1 MLSLAFVV
9 LASGGAPIGRA
20 RSRLHHL
27 RGGGPDGGAGLASG
41 VPEPP
46 DGAVSGATTDSGP
59 DSLELGAVA
68 ASTAL
73 AGSGGTV
80 ERGPAVELSRVAAPP
95 VPPSRGFPVALR
107 PSQVLA
113 RESEEQSREA
123 LADASF
129 LASGGGGGGGGY
141 EAMRGAV
148 RREMSSR
155 FRPELLNR
163 LDEVVVFEALSRAEV
178 SEVAQL
184 YLAQLQRRCADEM
197 QISLDLSPAL
207 SDAIVERGYSPA
219 YGARPLRR
227 AVQAL
232 CEDAVAEAS
241 LDGFVGEGESLGLD
255 SDGEG
260 RVLLRNKRGKTR
272 TYEPATAAGGIE
284 GGDAAESAALLSD
297 GLPKANPLGLP

>member
-1 MLSLAFVV
+1 VPRAAQVLEDGRLTDNKGRVIDFTNAMLV
-9 LASGGAPIGRA
+9 LTSNVGSQQILKIASGG
-20 RSRLHHL
+20 
-27 RGGGPDGGAGLASG
+27 
-41 VPEPP
+41 
-46 DGAVSGATTDSGP
+46 
-59 DSLELGAVA
+59 
-68 ASTAL
+68 
-73 AGSGGTV
+73 SGG
-80 ERGPAVELSRVAAPP
+80 S
-95 VPPSRGFPVALR
+95 
-107 PSQVLA
+107 
-113 RESEEQSREA
+113 
-123 LADASF
+123 
-129 LASGGGGGGGGY
+129 GGGGGGY
-141 EAMRGAV
+141 EAMRSAV

-197 QISLDLSPAL
+197 QISLDMSPAL

-255 SDGEG
+255 SDGKG
-260 RVLLRNKRGKTR
+260 RVLLRNSRGKTR
-272 TYEPATAAGGIE
+272 THEPATAAGGIE